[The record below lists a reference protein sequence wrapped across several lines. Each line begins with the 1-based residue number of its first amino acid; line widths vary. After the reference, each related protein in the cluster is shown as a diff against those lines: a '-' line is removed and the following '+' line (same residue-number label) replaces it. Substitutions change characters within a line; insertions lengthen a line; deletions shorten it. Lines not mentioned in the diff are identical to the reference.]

1 MSKCMCTIRHLRVES
16 EDSSGNETWFMDIV
30 GTVASTV
37 TSLPDVSGATIK
49 GYKEVLR
56 KGEKGA

>member
-1 MSKCMCTIRHLRVES
+1 MIPS
-16 EDSSGNETWFMDIV
+16 DDGTWFMDIV

-49 GYKEVLR
+49 GYKEVLG